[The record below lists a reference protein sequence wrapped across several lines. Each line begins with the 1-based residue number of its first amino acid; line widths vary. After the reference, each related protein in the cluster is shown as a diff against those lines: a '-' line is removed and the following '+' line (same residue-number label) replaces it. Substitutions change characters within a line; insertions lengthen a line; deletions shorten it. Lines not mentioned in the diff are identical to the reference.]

1 MKVGLSTYSLSGAIE
16 SGEMDVLQ
24 AMQWIADNGG
34 KHVEMVPSGY
44 TLCGNDS
51 LVRKVVICDSGYDG
65 YLSLEFEGME
75 ECKTASRLGM
85 NNVYRILKELNCDR
99 V

>member
-1 MKVGLSTYSLSGAIE
+1 VSVISGNLKKASESGLDISSYTIGAIF
-16 SGEMDVLQ
+16 GHGDIDVYAVL
-24 AMQWIADNGG
+24 
-34 KHVEMVPSGY
+34 K
-44 TLCGNDS
+44 
-51 LVRKVVICDSGYDG
+51 VICDSGYDG